1 VVYCAATTDTVALF
15 RKLKELET
23 AEKTYNAKSGILSTC
38 ELRTPPGP
46 RLAGRSCRD
55 GPSGQPVRETPR

>member
-38 ELRTPPGP
+38 ELRMPPGT
-46 RLAGRSCRD
+46 RLERRSCRE
-55 GPSGQPVRETPR
+55 GPSGQPGQELPR